1 MARGASARRRLDAD
15 EGGISVRAYVA
26 RRLLLGA
33 LTLVLISVG
42 VFWLL
47 RLGPGDIAEVA
58 LGQGAS
64 QEQVDAMRQHLGL
77 NEPIQGQYLRWIK
90 QVFSGDLGE
99 SAISGTPVTSE
110 LTSRLP
116 ITAEL
121 LIITMLVTVAIG
133 IPAGIISAL
142 YRNSVT
148 DYVVRVAATIG
159 LSVPVFW
166 VATLVILLPTQ
177 WWGYSPPLNRT
188 VGFFDDPL
196 GNLRQFVP
204 PAVILGA
211 AAASGIMRLTRSTLL
226 EVLSQDY
233 IRTARSKGL
242 RDRAVIWRHALRNA
256 LVPVVTVLGLQV
268 AALLGGTVIIEQIFN
283 LRGLGNYIYQ
293 SIFIKDYAV
302 VQTMALYI
310 ALVVVL
316 MNLIVD
322 ILYAW
327 LNPRIRYG

>member
-1 MARGASARRRLDAD
+1 M
-15 EGGISVRAYVA
+15 
-26 RRLLLGA
+26 
-33 LTLVLISVG
+33 
-42 VFWLL
+42 
-47 RLGPGDIAEVA
+47 
-58 LGQGAS
+58 
-64 QEQVDAMRQHLGL
+64 
-77 NEPIQGQYLRWIK
+77 K
-90 QVFSGDLGE
+90 QVSSGDLGE
-99 SAISGTPVTSE
+99 SAISGTPVTDE
-110 LTSRLP
+110 LTSRFP

-133 IPAGIISAL
+133 IPAGVISAL

-148 DYVVRVAATIG
+148 DYAVRVAATIG

-166 VATLVILLPTQ
+166 VATLVLDLPNR
-177 WWGYSPPLNRT
+177 WWGYSPSLT
-188 VGFFDDPL
+188 HTIGFFEDPW

-204 PAVILGA
+204 PALIMGA

-226 EVLSQDY
+226 EVMRQDY

-242 RDRAVIWRHALRNA
+242 RERAVVWRHALRNA
-256 LVPVVTVLGLQV
+256 LVPVVTVLGLQIM
-268 AALLGGTVIIEQIFN
+268 ALMGGAIIIEQIFN
-283 LRGLGNYIYQ
+283 LRGLGNYIFQ

-316 MNLIVD
+316 MNLAVD

-327 LNPRIRYG
+327 LNPRIRYA

>member
-1 MARGASARRRLDAD
+1 
-15 EGGISVRAYVA
+15 VRAYIV
-26 RRLLLGA
+26 RRLFFGA

-58 LGQGAS
+58 VGQGS
-64 QEQVDAMRQHLGL
+64 SREQVEEMRQHLGL
-77 NEPIQGQYLRWIK
+77 NDPIPTQYFRWIK

-99 SAISGTPVTSE
+99 SAISGTPVTDE
-110 LTSRLP
+110 ITSRLP

-133 IPAGIISAL
+133 IPAGIVSAL

-148 DYVVRVAATIG
+148 DYAVRVAATIG
-159 LSVPVFW
+159 LSVPAFW
-166 VATLVILLPTQ
+166 VGALVLLLPNQ
-177 WWGYSPPLNRT
+177 WWGYSPPLTRT
-188 VGFFDDPL
+188 VGFLDDPW
-196 GNLRQFVP
+196 GNLRQFGP
-204 PAVILGA
+204 PAAILGA
-211 AAASGIMRLTRSTLL
+211 AAASGIMRLTRSTML
-226 EVLSQDY
+226 EVLHQDY

-242 RDRAVIWRHALRNA
+242 RERAVIWRHALRNA
-256 LVPVVTVLGLQV
+256 LVPVVTVLGLQIM
-268 AALLGGTVIIEQIFN
+268 ALMGGAVIIEQVFN
-283 LRGLGNYIYQ
+283 LRGLGKYIYE
-293 SIFIKDYAV
+293 SIFIEDYAV
-302 VQTMALYI
+302 IQTVALYI

-316 MNLIVD
+316 MNLAVD

>member
-1 MARGASARRRLDAD
+1 M
-15 EGGISVRAYVA
+15 RAYIA

-64 QEQVDAMRQHLGL
+64 PEQVNALRQHLGL
-77 NEPIQGQYLRWIK
+77 DEPIHVQYLLWVK

-121 LIITMLVTVAIG
+121 LIITLLVTVAIG

-142 YRNSVT
+142 YRNSAV
-148 DYVVRVAATIG
+148 DYAVRVAATIG

-166 VATLVILLPTQ
+166 VATLVLDLPNR
-177 WWGYSPPLNRT
+177 WWGYSPSLT
-188 VGFFDDPL
+188 HTISFFEDPW

-204 PAVILGA
+204 PALIMGA

-226 EVLSQDY
+226 EVMRQDY

-242 RDRAVIWRHALRNA
+242 RERGVVWRHALRNA

-268 AALLGGTVIIEQIFN
+268 AALLGGAVIIEQIFN

-316 MNLIVD
+316 MNLTVD
-322 ILYAW
+322 VLYAW

>member
-1 MARGASARRRLDAD
+1 M
-15 EGGISVRAYVA
+15 RAYIA
-26 RRLLLGA
+26 RRLLLAA
-33 LTLVLISVG
+33 LTLALISVG

-47 RLGPGDIAEVA
+47 RLGPGDIAQIA

-64 QEQVDAMRQHLGL
+64 EEQVQAMREHLGL
-77 NEPIQGQYLRWIK
+77 NEPIHLQYFRWMGQLFR
-90 QVFSGDLGE
+90 GDLGT
-99 SAISGTPVTSE
+99 SAISGTPVGSE

-116 ITAEL
+116 VTAEL
-121 LIITMLVTVAIG
+121 LIITLVVTVAIG
-133 IPAGIISAL
+133 IPAGVVSAL
-142 YRNSVT
+142 YRNSPI
-148 DYVVRVAATIG
+148 DYAVRVAATVG

-166 VATLVILLPTQ
+166 VATLVILLPNQ
-177 WWGYSPPLNRT
+177 WWGYSPPLGRT
-188 VGFFDDPL
+188 VGFFDDPV

-204 PAVILGA
+204 PGVILGT
-211 AAASGIMRLTRSTLL
+211 AAASGIMRLTRSALL
-226 EVLSQDY
+226 EVLRQDY

-242 RDRAVIWRHALRNA
+242 RERMVIGRHALRNS

-268 AALLGGTVIIEQIFN
+268 AALLGGAVIIEQIFS
-283 LRGLGNYIYQ
+283 LRGLGNYFYQ
-293 SIFIKDYAV
+293 SIVIKDFPV

-322 ILYAW
+322 ITYAG

>member
-1 MARGASARRRLDAD
+1 
-15 EGGISVRAYVA
+15 VRAYIA

-64 QEQVDAMRQHLGL
+64 QEQVNALRQHLGL
-77 NEPIQGQYLRWIK
+77 NKPIHTQYLLWIK
-90 QVFSGDLGE
+90 QVFSGDLGQ
-99 SAISGTPVTSE
+99 SAISGTPVTDE

-121 LIITMLVTVAIG
+121 LIITLLVTVVIG

-142 YRNSVT
+142 YRNSAV

-166 VATLVILLPTQ
+166 VATLALDLPNR
-177 WWGYSPPLNRT
+177 WWGYSPSLT
-188 VGFFDDPL
+188 HTIGFFEDPW

-226 EVLSQDY
+226 EVMRQDY

-242 RDRAVIWRHALRNA
+242 RERGVVSRHALRNA
-256 LVPVVTVLGLQV
+256 LVPVVTVLGLQI
-268 AALLGGTVIIEQIFN
+268 AAMLGGAVIIEQIFN

-316 MNLIVD
+316 MNLAVD

>member
-1 MARGASARRRLDAD
+1 
-15 EGGISVRAYVA
+15 
-26 RRLLLGA
+26 
-33 LTLVLISVG
+33 
-42 VFWLL
+42 
-47 RLGPGDIAEVA
+47 
-58 LGQGAS
+58 
-64 QEQVDAMRQHLGL
+64 
-77 NEPIQGQYLRWIK
+77 
-90 QVFSGDLGE
+90 
-99 SAISGTPVTSE
+99 
-110 LTSRLP
+110 
-116 ITAEL
+116 
-121 LIITMLVTVAIG
+121 VAIG

-142 YRNSVT
+142 YRNSAV

-166 VATLVILLPTQ
+166 VATLALDLPNR
-177 WWGYSPPLNRT
+177 WWGYSPSLT
-188 VGFFDDPL
+188 HTIGFFEDPW

-226 EVLSQDY
+226 EVMRQDY

-242 RDRAVIWRHALRNA
+242 RERGVVSRHALRNA
-256 LVPVVTVLGLQV
+256 LVPVVTVLGLQI
-268 AALLGGTVIIEQIFN
+268 AAMLGGAVIIEQIFN

-316 MNLIVD
+316 MNLAVD

>member
-1 MARGASARRRLDAD
+1 M
-15 EGGISVRAYVA
+15 RAYIL
-26 RRLLLGA
+26 RRLLLGT
-33 LTLVLISVG
+33 LILVLISVG

-64 QEQVDAMRQHLGL
+64 QEQVDEMRQHLGL
-77 NEPIQGQYLRWIK
+77 NDPVHTQYLRWIG

-99 SAISGTPVTSE
+99 SAISGTPVTDE
-110 LTSRLP
+110 ITSRLP

-121 LIITMLVTVAIG
+121 LIITVLVTVAIG
-133 IPAGIISAL
+133 IPAGIVSAV

-148 DYVVRVAATIG
+148 DFAVRVAATIG
-159 LSVPVFW
+159 LSVPIFW
-166 VATLVILLPTQ
+166 LATLVVILPNQ

-188 VGFFDDPL
+188 VGFFDDPW
-196 GNLRQFVP
+196 GNLRQFGP

-226 EVLSQDY
+226 EVLRQDY

-256 LVPVVTVLGLQV
+256 LVPVVTVLGLQI
-268 AALLGGTVIIEQIFN
+268 AGLMGGTVIIEQIFN

-293 SIFIKDYAV
+293 AIFIKDYAV

-316 MNLIVD
+316 MNLTVD

>member
-1 MARGASARRRLDAD
+1 MRG
-15 EGGISVRAYVA
+15 YVA

-33 LTLVLISVG
+33 LTLILISVG

-58 LGQGAS
+58 VGQGGS
-64 QEQVDAMRQHLGL
+64 QEQVAEMREHLGL
-77 NEPIQGQYLRWIK
+77 EEPIHVQYLLCIK
-90 QVFSGDLGE
+90 QTFSGDLGE

-133 IPAGIISAL
+133 IPAGVISAL

-148 DYVVRVAATIG
+148 DYAVRVAATLG

-166 VATLVILLPTQ
+166 VATLVLDLPNR
-177 WWGYSPPLNRT
+177 WWGYSPSLVHT
-188 VGFFDDPL
+188 IGFFEDPW

-204 PAVILGA
+204 PAVIMGA

-226 EVLSQDY
+226 EVMRQDY

-242 RDRAVIWRHALRNA
+242 RERVVVWRHALRNA
-256 LVPVVTVLGLQV
+256 LVPVVTVLGLQIM
-268 AALLGGTVIIEQIFN
+268 ALMGGAIIIERIFN
-283 LRGLGNYIYQ
+283 LRGLGNYIFQ

-310 ALVVVL
+310 AMVVVL
-316 MNLIVD
+316 MNLVVD
-322 ILYAW
+322 VLYAW
-327 LNPRIRYG
+327 LNPRIRYA

>member
-1 MARGASARRRLDAD
+1 M
-15 EGGISVRAYVA
+15 RAYIA
-26 RRLLLGA
+26 RRLLLSVVILA
-33 LTLVLISVG
+33 LISVG

-47 RLGPGDIAEVA
+47 RLGPGDVAEIA

-64 QEQVDAMRQHLGL
+64 QEQVEAMREHLGL
-77 NEPIQGQYLRWIK
+77 NEPIHLQYFRWIG
-90 QVFSGDLGE
+90 QIFRGDLGS
-99 SAISGTPVTSE
+99 SAISGTPVASE

-116 ITAEL
+116 VTGEL
-121 LIITMLVTVAIG
+121 LIITLLVTVAIG
-133 IPAGIISAL
+133 IPAGVVSAL
-142 YRNSVT
+142 YRNRPV

-159 LSVPVFW
+159 LSLPVFW
-166 VATLVILLPTQ
+166 VATLVILLPNQ
-177 WWGYSPPLNRT
+177 WWGYSPPLGRT
-188 VGFFDDPL
+188 VGFFDDPW

-204 PAVILGA
+204 PAAILGT
-211 AAASGIMRLTRSTLL
+211 AAASVVMRLTRSALL
-226 EVLSQDY
+226 EVLRQDY

-242 RDRAVIWRHALRNA
+242 RERMVIWRHALRNS

-268 AALLGGTVIIEQIFN
+268 TALLGGTVIIEQIFT

-293 SIFIKDYAV
+293 SIVIKDFAV
-302 VQTMALYI
+302 VQTMALYV

-322 ILYAW
+322 IAYAW

>member
-1 MARGASARRRLDAD
+1 
-15 EGGISVRAYVA
+15 VRAYVA

-47 RLGPGDIAEVA
+47 RLGPGDIAEIA

-77 NEPIQGQYLRWIK
+77 KEPIHTQYLRWIK

-148 DYVVRVAATIG
+148 DYVVRVAATMG

-166 VATLVILLPTQ
+166 VATLVLDLPNR
-177 WWGYSPPLNRT
+177 WWGYSPSLIHT
-188 VGFFDDPL
+188 IGFFEDPW

-204 PAVILGA
+204 PAMIMGA
-211 AAASGIMRLTRSTLL
+211 AASSGIMRLTRSTLL
-226 EVLSQDY
+226 EVLRQDY

-242 RDRAVIWRHALRNA
+242 RERAVVWRHALRNA
-256 LVPVVTVLGLQV
+256 LVPVVTVLGLQI
-268 AALLGGTVIIEQIFN
+268 AALLGGAVIIEQIFN

-316 MNLIVD
+316 ANLTVD